1 MKKRIEYDTIGA
13 VEVDQTKYW
22 GAQTQRSIENFPIGH
37 EKMPERLIKALVMLK
52 RSAAIV
58 NCQLN
63 QLVKEK
69 EQAIVQASDMVLTD
83 DLSEHFPLVV
93 WQTGSGTQTN
103 MNVNEVLAYIGN
115 QLLANN
121 NQQLKLHPNDDLNQS
136 QSSNDT
142 FPTAMHVASVIAI
155 EEELLP
161 ALKEIKL
168 TLQQH
173 VDKYQDL
180 VKIGRTHL
188 QDATPLTFGQ
198 EISGWHHMIEKIEQM
213 LSEDLVYLRELAIGG
228 TAVGTGIN
236 ADPQFGPL
244 VAEQLS
250 KLTGYTFCSAPN
262 KFHALT
268 SHDHIVRAHGTLKAL
283 AADLMKIANDV
294 RWLASGPRAGFG
306 EIDIPANEPGS
317 SIMPG
322 KVNPT
327 QAEALTMVAVQV
339 MGNDATIGIAASQGN
354 FELNVYKP
362 VIAYNFLQSIQLLA
376 DGIRSFNKRCLIGMR
391 PNEKKMTHDLN
402 ASLMLVTALNPHIGY
417 ENAAKIAKKAFQEDK
432 TLKQAT
438 LELNLLSE
446 AEFDTWVDPKQMI
459 GKNK

>member
-1 MKKRIEYDTIGA
+1 MDKRTEYDTIGPIE
-13 VEVDQTKYW
+13 VEQNKYW
-22 GAQTQRSIENFPIGH
+22 GAQTQRSLENFPIGN
-37 EKMPERLIKALVMLK
+37 EKMPDRLIEAFVMLK
-52 RSAAIV
+52 RSAAIA
-58 NCQLN
+58 NHQLGN
-63 QLVKEK
+63 LSKLKRE
-69 EQAIVQASDMVLTD
+69 AIIYACDCL
-83 DLSEHFPLVV
+83 LSGERTEHFPLVV

-103 MNVNEVLAYIGN
+103 MNVNEVLSYIGN
-115 QLLANN
+115 QYLMNR
-121 NQQLKLHPNDDLNQS
+121 QQDVRLHPNDDLNQS

-142 FPTAMHVASVIAI
+142 FPTAMHIASVLAI

-161 ALKEIKL
+161 ALLMITQ
-168 TLQQH
+168 TLKHQSEKYKH
-173 VDKYQDL
+173 V

-198 EISGWHHMIEKIEQM
+198 EITGWLHMVETMTIMIK
-213 LSEDLVYLRELAIGG
+213 EDLTYLHELAIGG

-236 ADPQFGPL
+236 ANPQFGKI
-244 VAEQLS
+244 VAEQLT
-250 KLTGYTFCSAPN
+250 LFTNRPFQSATN

-268 SHDHIVRAHGTLKAL
+268 SHDQMVRAHGTLKAL

-354 FELNVYKP
+354 FQLNVFKP
-362 VIAYNFLQSIQLLA
+362 VIAYNFLQSVRLLA
-376 DGIRSFNKRCLIGMR
+376 DSICSFTERCLVGLT
-391 PNEKKMTHDLN
+391 PNEEKMTAYLN
-402 ASLMLVTALNPHIGY
+402 DSLMLVTALNPYIGY
-417 ENAAKIAKKAFQEDK
+417 EKAAKIAKKAFDEQL
-432 TLKQAT
+432 TLKQAAIQS
-438 LELNLLSE
+438 NLVSE
-446 AEFDTWVDPKQMI
+446 AEFDQWVDPKRMI
-459 GKNK
+459 GDV